1 MINDMKNTM
10 GVIKRLFAVW
20 ITALLFIYTVSMT
33 LVLAVS
39 AHAELTPLNDT
50 GMEDIW
56 GSSGITFAVKNLQI
70 FYHIDSF
77 RYSNCQNGSYI
88 EFQDFFMGGIGNPA
102 KFNYDFGS
110 VTNSGLIYMD
120 VGEMQVAPVNDWS
133 GATLDPDNYIYRGM
147 LGIDVPV
154 WDQELSYR
162 IDNIQIFD
170 PNYIVPPATTAV
182 PVNLGSFYIGLID
195 VPRFWYAL
203 SPPMGGSGVE
213 FQNNF
218 QMTIDTIEYAWN
230 PHKDDLL
237 VGPLYLGEAFADLT
251 GDDPRFPKTWK
262 PNQAT
267 PVDFG
272 EFQIGD
278 LFGDIN
284 NGVYSNPAGI
294 DVGECDFD
302 GSGPLPV
309 LGAIQLRLPMEGS
322 IRFESA
328 TWYYD
333 RTAPLPANQ
342 FVDFG
347 PGAID
352 GLKVHRLDMFLIP

>member
-1 MINDMKNTM
+1 MINDMINTM
-10 GVIKRLFAVW
+10 DVIKRFFAVR
-20 ITALLFIYTVSMT
+20 IRALLFIYAVSIT

-50 GMEDIW
+50 GMEDVC

-70 FYHIDSF
+70 FYHIDKF
-77 RYSNCQNGSYI
+77 RYSDSQCGYI

-120 VGEMQVAPVNDWS
+120 VGENKVAPVNDWS
-133 GATLDPDNYIYRGM
+133 GTTLDPDNYIYRGM

-154 WDQELSYR
+154 WDQELSYT
-162 IDNIQIFD
+162 IWNIEFFD
-170 PNYIVPPATTAV
+170 PNYIIPPATTAV
-182 PVNLGSFYIGLID
+182 PVDLGSFYIGLID
-195 VPRFWYAL
+195 VPRFSSLW
-203 SPPMGGSGVE
+203 SPPIGDSGIE

-230 PHKDDLL
+230 TSSDDIL
-237 VGPLYLGEAFADLT
+237 VGPLYLGESFADLT
-251 GDDPRFPKTWK
+251 GDDPRFPNTWK
-262 PNQAT
+262 PNKAT

-278 LFGDIN
+278 LFGDIDN
-284 NGVYSNPAGI
+284 SVYSNPAGV
-294 DVGECDFD
+294 DVGEADFYCN
-302 GSGPLPV
+302 GTV

-328 TWYYD
+328 TWYKD
-333 RTAPLPANQ
+333 RTASLPADQ

-352 GLKVHRLDMFLIP
+352 GLKVHRLDMLLIP